1 MLLASLVE
9 PSFGLIF
16 WMTLSFLAVLFILAK
31 FAWKPILNGLKE
43 REASIADALNEA
55 KKAREEIV
63 DMNARHA
70 ELERDAR
77 EAREVLL
84 KEARDIRDTEI
95 AEAKGKAKIEAA
107 ALLERARAEIRNE
120 KNAAVADIKILVGEL
135 SVEIAEK
142 LLRERLTDDAAQR
155 ALVDRMLKEAEDRLS

>member
-1 MLLASLVE
+1 MLLSLVE

-55 KKAREEIV
+55 RKAREEIAA
-63 DMNARHA
+63 MNARN
-70 ELERDAR
+70 EDLERAAR
-77 EAREVLL
+77 EERELLL
-84 KEARDIRDTEI
+84 KEARDIRDREI
-95 AEAKGKAKIEAA
+95 AGAKEKAKAEAEA
-107 ALLERARAEIRNE
+107 MLERARAEIRNE
-120 KNAAVADIKILVGEL
+120 KSAAVADIKMLVGEL

-142 LLRERLTDDAAQR
+142 LLREKLTDDATQR
-155 ALVDRMLKEAEDRLS
+155 ALVDRMLKEAEARLS